1 MTFFGLEVQNKYCYI
16 TGYLTNIT
24 GFCIKKCHSCLG
36 KLVNI
41 SSFHPFAVDLFLDL
55 VYYLL
60 NFVQCIHLLLGVV
73 GVHVGQL
80 LNLPQLLSK
89 HILGQS
95 RHTVTAI
102 LREQYFFQF
111 LL

>member
-1 MTFFGLEVQNKYCYI
+1 M
-16 TGYLTNIT
+16 
-24 GFCIKKCHSCLG
+24 
-36 KLVNI
+36 NI

-89 HILGQS
+89 HTLRQS
-95 RHTVTAI
+95 RHTVAAI

-111 LL
+111 LLGEVVLLLEVDFVLVENLLE